1 MKQVSLNDIKVIELN
16 KISTNKSGEVM
27 HYIKR
32 SDIGYIDFGEVYFSW
47 INYGMIKA
55 WKKHL
60 KMTLN
65 LVVPYGSVRFV
76 FYLPE
81 EDKFRIEE
89 IGYKNYKRI
98 VVPPGIWFGFK
109 GIEHE
114 KNLVSNFSDVQHNP
128 NEVMQVNKNEFRF
141 DW

>member
-76 FYLPE
+76 FYLPD

-109 GIEHE
+109 GIENE

-128 NEVMQVNKNEFRF
+128 NEVMQVDKNKFIF

>member
-76 FYLPE
+76 FYLPD

-109 GIEHE
+109 GIEKE

-128 NEVMQVNKNEFRF
+128 NEVMQVDKNKFIF